1 MTAGTSLTHGELV
14 LSLSQEELQNNLS
27 DDSTTGLYN
36 TSSLNVGSGYGNFS
50 VTMTLNASE
59 FQDLVM
65 SDTGFV
71 FFYMDGANA
80 DIGLTTGYSTI
91 NSTKQ
96 SGIWGSW
103 NRSTSG
109 YQLTTLNSTQSTN
122 LSTGLDEL
130 FQTTVY
136 DAIALT
142 IQPTTDGTYV
152 YMTLSQN
159 NNVVNLAGYASGL
172 KGSTAFNDGGLQ
184 NLYYNTDYITS
195 LAVYDTVLTQD
206 EAISANLTALSVK
219 VVPEPATASLSLLGL
234 AALAM
239 RRRRRLS

>member
-1 MTAGTSLTHGELV
+1 MTAGTSLTHGEVV
-14 LSLSQEELQNNLS
+14 LSLSQENLQNNLS
-27 DDSTTGLYN
+27 DGDSSGLYD

-50 VTMTLNASE
+50 VTMTLDASK
-59 FQDLVM
+59 FQELVM

-91 NSTKQ
+91 NGTKQ

-109 YQLTTLNSTQSTN
+109 YQLITLNSTQSTN

-142 IQPTTDGTYV
+142 IQPTSQGTYV

-172 KGSTAFNDGGLQ
+172 KGSSTFNGGLQ

-195 LAVYDTVLTQD
+195 LVVDDTVLSQD
-206 EAISANLTALSVK
+206 EAISANLTALSLN